1 MFLASHNDGMATL
14 DRYIALALQIGTNT
28 VSFCSSRDEARERM
42 RENLKLTARAV
53 AGGCA
58 FSNQYA
64 GEVPKL
70 IVLPEYFLTGFP
82 MGSSIDEWRHLAALE
97 QEGAEYEELCK
108 IAARH
113 EIFLAGN
120 CYEIDP
126 AFPELFFQTC
136 FLIDPAGNVIL
147 RYRRMISLSAP
158 TPLDVW
164 EAYLDLYGE
173 DGVFP
178 VADTPIG
185 RIAAIASEEILYPEI
200 ARAHAVRGAEIFV
213 HPTSEA
219 GSNRA
224 TGKEIARRSRAVEN
238 VAYVVSANSAWLE
251 NIPIPSHSCTGMS
264 KIVDFEG
271 HVLAEAASGGES
283 MVAHASVDLAAL
295 RARRRMAGMTN
306 MLARVPMQA
315 FASTYAGR
323 VMNSGRPL
331 LDDAGKVR
339 MPEKGEFRARL
350 QEDIERL
357 SREGVL

>member
-1 MFLASHNDGMATL
+1 MARL
-14 DRYIALALQIGTNT
+14 DRYLAIALQVGAHT
-28 VSFCSSRDEARERM
+28 VSFCKNRKEARERM
-42 RENLKLTARAV
+42 RQNLARTARAV
-53 AGGCA
+53 AGGCGFA
-58 FSNQYA
+58 LQFA
-64 GEVPKL
+64 GEKPKL
-70 IVLPEYFLTGFP
+70 IVLPEYSLTGFP
-82 MGSSIDEWRHLAALE
+82 MGSTIEQWRHLAAME
-97 QEGAEYEELCK
+97 HDGPEYAELC
-108 IAARH
+108 AMADRH
-113 EIFLAGN
+113 SVFLAGN

-126 AFPELFFQTC
+126 AFPDLFFQTC
-136 FLIDPAGNVIL
+136 FVIDPSGEVIL

-164 EAYLDLYGE
+164 EAYLDRYGE

-200 ARAHAVRGAEIFV
+200 ARAHAVRGAEVFV

-219 GSNRA
+219 GSNR
-224 TGKEIARRSRAVEN
+224 TTTKELARRSRAVEN
-238 VAYVVSANSAWLE
+238 IAYVVSANSAWLE

-271 HVLAEAASGGES
+271 HVLAEAAPGGES
-283 MVAHASVDLAAL
+283 MVANASVDLAAL
-295 RARRRMAGMTN
+295 RARRRMAGMSNT
-306 MLARVPMQA
+306 LARVPMQA

-331 LDDAGKVR
+331 LDDSGKVR

-350 QEDIERL
+350 EEDIERL